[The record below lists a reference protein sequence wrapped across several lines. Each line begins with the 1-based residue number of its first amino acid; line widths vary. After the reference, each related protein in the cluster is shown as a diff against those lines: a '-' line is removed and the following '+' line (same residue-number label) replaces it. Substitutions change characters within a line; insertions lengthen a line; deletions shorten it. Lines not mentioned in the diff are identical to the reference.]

1 MLRGSTDFFE
11 NNLYWDTLIYIYNFT
26 NPYFVKEIVKTKL
39 QATLIWNYDP
49 PTHSLNH
56 YGGGVRQRTYF
67 YINQIQD
74 FMSKPRHILCAGN
87 PQSSSP
93 TPHPSSCLHK
103 EFLNLFSYFTESS
116 HFFVWIVFLCTLISL
131 YNLLGSIWLKKE
143 NEAVGF
149 QCKSKLR
156 KYLHQRYSSP
166 YCAQDV
172 AHALL

>member
-1 MLRGSTDFFE
+1 MAILAIFRHVA
-11 NNLYWDTLIYIYNFT
+11 NAIYIYNFT

-131 YNLLGSIWLKKE
+131 YNLLGSIWLKIE
-143 NEAVGF
+143 NEAVGL